1 MPKLMVSRAH
11 PNPSGRDRTP
21 SHQVTAQQLTDE
33 WIEFANTSAL
43 NLTLDG
49 FALNHYTFD
58 HACSKTGEDRLIEF
72 SGYLEKGHSL
82 RVHTGSGSTFTEGQV
97 KHVYLDRKNFI
108 WNNQCGDTV
117 VLRGALGVV
126 DWASYAAQPGEGAVL
141 QRVPGSNLLR

>member
-11 PNPSGRDRTP
+11 PNPSGKDRTP
-21 SHQVTAQQLTDE
+21 SHQVTNQQLIDE
-33 WIEFANTSAL
+33 WIELANTTAL
-43 NLTLDG
+43 NLPLDG

-58 HACSKTGEDRLIEF
+58 HACSKTGEDRLIEL

-97 KHVYLDRKNFI
+97 KHVFLDRKNFI

-117 VLRGALGVV
+117 VLRTEGRVV
-126 DWASYAAQPGEGAVL
+126 DFASYAAVPAEGVIL
-141 QRVPGSNLLR
+141 HRVPSSNVLR